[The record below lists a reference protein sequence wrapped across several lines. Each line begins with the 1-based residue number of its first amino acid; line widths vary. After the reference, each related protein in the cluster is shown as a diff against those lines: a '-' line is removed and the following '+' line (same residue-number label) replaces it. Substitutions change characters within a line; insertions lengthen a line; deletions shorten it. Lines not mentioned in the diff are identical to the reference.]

1 MTWLETA
8 QGIITLIS
16 GGLALLAT
24 LVTLSISLYKAC
36 KQIAKDR
43 NWKKVMEVADAAI
56 QAAEK
61 SGKSGADKKTMVIEA
76 VQASCLAL
84 GIEVDL
90 SQLGTYIDECIEFA
104 NKLNGKK

>member
-24 LVTLSISLYKAC
+24 LVTLSISLYKSC
-36 KQIAKDR
+36 KQISEEK
-43 NWKKVMEVADAAI
+43 NKKKVMDVADAGI
-56 QAAEK
+56 QASEK
-61 SGKSGADKKTMVIEA
+61 SVKSGADKKTMAIEA